1 MHCMDIPIA
10 CTLSEA
16 ELRERQSTILRSVR
30 ENVLDVTRTADGY
43 EFRFTPS
50 SEILMSLTQLVDLER
65 QCCAFLTFRICVEP
79 QQPIRLEIA
88 SPPEARAVMD
98 RLFDLN

>member
-1 MHCMDIPIA
+1 MDIPIA

-16 ELRERQSTILRSVR
+16 ELRRRQSTILRSVR
-30 ENVLDVTRTADGY
+30 QSVLDVIRTADGY
-43 EFRFTPS
+43 EYRFKPT

-65 QCCAFLTFRICVEP
+65 QCCAFLTFRIVVEP

-88 SPPEARAVMD
+88 GPPEARAVID
-98 RLFDLN
+98 AIFGA